1 MKKARKV
8 LVVIVIVN
16 IYLGIVSW
24 SDITSATMETAERIL
39 IDFNNTDE
47 KKNWQIINDDV
58 MGGVSQSEIIFNDTG
73 TVTFQGRIS
82 LENNGGFASTRS
94 KSHSYRLGGYIGLHV
109 RIQGD
114 GKDYQL
120 RVRTDNR
127 FDGISYRYRF
137 ATQPETWMNIRAPFS
152 EFVPVFR
159 GRILSN
165 VSPISPEQIQ
175 QVGFLISDK
184 QAGKFRI
191 EIDWIKAYKYTMENS
206 CLRQDVLSQKPS
218 CLLPC
223 SAGRSNHILC

>member
-8 LVVIVIVN
+8 LVVIVILN
-16 IYLGIVSW
+16 IYLSIVSW
-24 SDITSATMETAERIL
+24 SDITSATMETAERIV

-47 KKNWQIINDDV
+47 KENWQIINDDV
-58 MGGVSQSEIIFNDTG
+58 MGGVSQSEIIFNDTD
-73 TVTFQGRIS
+73 TATFQGRIS
-82 LENNGGFASTRS
+82 LENNGGFASARS
-94 KSHSYRLGGYIGLHV
+94 KSHSYRLGGYNGLHV

-137 ATQPETWMNIRAPFS
+137 ATQPETWMNIRVPFS

-191 EIDWIKAYKYTMENS
+191 EIDWIKAYK
-206 CLRQDVLSQKPS
+206 
-218 CLLPC
+218 
-223 SAGRSNHILC
+223 

>member
-1 MKKARKV
+1 MKNAPKI
-8 LVVIVIVN
+8 LVVMVILN
-16 IYLGIVSW
+16 IFLKLVFGP
-24 SDITSATMETAERIL
+24 DITSAAMETAERIL
-39 IDFNNTDE
+39 VDFQNSDE
-47 KKNWQIINDDV
+47 SENWRIINDDV
-58 MGGVSQSEIIFNDTG
+58 MGGVSQSKITFNDTG
-73 TVTFQGRIS
+73 TATFQGRIS

-94 KSHSYRLGGYIGLHV
+94 KSHPFRLGDYIGLHV

-137 ATQPETWMNIRAPFS
+137 ATQPETWMNIRVPFS

-159 GRILSN
+159 GRVLSN
-165 VSPISPEQIQ
+165 VAPISPEQIQ

-191 EIDWIKAYKYTMENS
+191 EIDWIKAYK
-206 CLRQDVLSQKPS
+206 
-218 CLLPC
+218 
-223 SAGRSNHILC
+223 

>member
-1 MKKARKV
+1 MGDPFMKKARQV
-8 LVVIVIVN
+8 LFVIVILN
-16 IYLGIVSW
+16 IYLSIVSW

-47 KKNWQIINDDV
+47 KENWQIINDDV

-73 TVTFQGRIS
+73 TATFQGRIS

-94 KSHSYRLGGYIGLHV
+94 KSHSYRLGGYNGLHV

-137 ATQPETWMNIRAPFS
+137 ATQPETWMNIRVPFS

-159 GRILSN
+159 GRIQSN

-191 EIDWIKAYKYTMENS
+191 EIDWIKAYK
-206 CLRQDVLSQKPS
+206 
-218 CLLPC
+218 
-223 SAGRSNHILC
+223 

>member
-8 LVVIVIVN
+8 LVVIVIMN

-159 GRILSN
+159 GRILRN

>member
-8 LVVIVIVN
+8 LVVIVIMN

-159 GRILSN
+159 GRILRN

-191 EIDWIKAYKYTMENS
+191 EIDWIKAYKYNMESS

-223 SAGRSNHILC
+223 SAGRSDHILC